1 MRTFAIALNI
11 LLLATASYSLAQYGM
26 GDDKSQILLVFLVF
40 LAPVVNILAILVARE
55 NWLTLYLQRKGL
67 EEKLRIENLS
77 SNRKT

>member
-11 LLLATASYSLAQYGM
+11 LLLAAASYSFAKYGM
-26 GDDKSQILLVFLVF
+26 GDGKSEILLVLLVF
-40 LAPVVNILAILVARE
+40 LAPVVSILAILVARE

-77 SNRKT
+77 SNRKF